1 VTHAADHLA
10 PYRELVELAQ
20 NECAMVQAG
29 HIDELA
35 RIQDDWNAVLRTLPA
50 NPPADAEALIRHAL
64 ALTAQTE
71 LAIQAGMVQLQ
82 QEMGE
87 ADRTRTVGRAY
98 SPAAAMATSHRVDT
112 AA

>member
-1 VTHAADHLA
+1 VPAPDRLA
-10 PYRELVELAQ
+10 PYRELVEIAQ

-29 HIDELA
+29 HIDELG

-71 LAIQAGMVQLQ
+71 LAIQAGLIKLQ

-87 ADRTRTVGRAY
+87 VDRTRAVGRAY
-98 SPAAAMATSHRVDT
+98 SPAAAMVERHQVDT